1 MSEVNIQA
9 YLDTHLQLTQAIA
22 GLSEE
27 ELKWKQTEAKWS
39 VTEVLAHL
47 ADHNIVVSF
56 RIRDILAGT
65 QARLPAFDQDR
76 WVAGQ
81 LSNDGNA
88 DDILAA
94 FWSLV
99 QYNGLLFGR
108 LNEQDWDK
116 TGVNFKGET
125 VRVRDIVR
133 GFTNHVHHHIGQI
146 ERIKNA
152 YHNQDVAASSEASLE
167 AAAASGSSCS
177 ISSAPPAASSSCS
190 IAPASAQGGTI

>member
-56 RIRDILAGT
+56 RIRDILADT
-65 QARLPAFDQDR
+65 KAQLPAFNQDQ
-76 WVAGQ
+76 WVSGQ
-81 LSNDGNA
+81 HSNDGNVE
-88 DDILAA
+88 DILAV

-99 QYNGLLFGR
+99 QYNGLLFAR
-108 LNEQDWDK
+108 LSEQDWDK
-116 TGVNFKGET
+116 AGVNFKGET

-133 GFTNHVHHHIGQI
+133 GFTNHVQHHLGQI
-146 ERIKNA
+146 ERIRNA
-152 YHNQDVAASSEASLE
+152 YANRE
-167 AAAASGSSCS
+167 AAAASSEDAPSTAGSSCS
-177 ISSAPPAASSSCS
+177 ITQPAPAASSCS
-190 IAPASAQGGTI
+190 IAPASAQGGNV

>member
-56 RIRDILAGT
+56 RIRDILADT
-65 QARLPAFDQDR
+65 KAQLPAFNQDL
-76 WVAGQ
+76 WVSGQ
-81 LSNDGNA
+81 RSNDGNA
-88 DDILAA
+88 DDILAV
-94 FWSLV
+94 FWSLI
-99 QYNGLLFGR
+99 QYNGLLFAR

-116 TGVNFKGET
+116 AGVNFKGET

-133 GFTNHVHHHIGQI
+133 GFTNHVHHHIAQI
-146 ERIKNA
+146 DRIKNA
-152 YHNQDVAASSEASLE
+152 YRNQDVAAASEAAQSVS
-167 AAAASGSSCS
+167 ASSASSCS
-177 ISSAPPAASSSCS
+177 ISSAPPAASSCS
-190 IAPASAQGGTI
+190 IAPAAAQGGNV

>member
-56 RIRDILAGT
+56 RIRDILADT
-65 QARLPAFDQDR
+65 KAQLPAFNQDQ
-76 WVAGQ
+76 WVSGQ
-81 LSNDGNA
+81 RSNDGNT
-88 DDILAA
+88 DDILGV
-94 FWSLV
+94 FWSLL
-99 QYNGLLFGR
+99 QYNGLLFSR
-108 LNEQDWDK
+108 LSEQDWDK
-116 TGVNFKGET
+116 SGVNFKGET

-133 GFTNHVHHHIGQI
+133 GFTNHVQHHLGQI
-146 ERIKNA
+146 DRIKNA
-152 YHNQDVAASSEASLE
+152 YRNQEVAASTESAS
-167 AAAASGSSCS
+167 AAVESSASSCS
-177 ISSAPPAASSSCS
+177 ITPPASAGSSCS
-190 IAPASAQGGTI
+190 IAPVSAQGGNA

>member
-47 ADHNIVVSF
+47 TDHNIVVSF
-56 RIRDILAGT
+56 RLRDILADT

-81 LSNDGNA
+81 HSNDGNVE
-88 DDILAA
+88 DILAV

-99 QYNGLLFGR
+99 QYNGLLFAR
-108 LNEQDWDK
+108 LSEQDWDK
-116 TGVNFKGET
+116 AGVNFKGET

-133 GFTNHVHHHIGQI
+133 GFTNHVQHHLAQI
-146 ERIKNA
+146 ERIRTA
-152 YHNQDVAASSEASLE
+152 YRNRE
-167 AAAASGSSCS
+167 AAAAASSDETEASVGSSCS
-177 ISSAPPAASSSCS
+177 VAPPASAGSSCS
-190 IAPASAQGGTI
+190 IAPASAQGGNV